1 MQTMKTAHCNIH
13 KENLRL
19 RWLYKKQRKKKIKNL
34 LLLSFN
40 CQQMLSSPKEVT
52 DNHHSHFDKYSG
64 FVCMLRVPI
73 NGFILSQNGKR
84 NLTAIN
90 KYTYT
95 SLRSLHLA
103 LNSSEITHGY
113 SFTPSFTKT
122 CMHKKKVFCGV
133 IRIFTV
139 AQEGINAGERKSSST
154 NQVFSATITYCLHE
168 LFSHS
173 GSELSDQ
180 T

>member
-1 MQTMKTAHCNIH
+1 
-13 KENLRL
+13 
-19 RWLYKKQRKKKIKNL
+19 
-34 LLLSFN
+34 
-40 CQQMLSSPKEVT
+40 MLSSPKEVT

-64 FVCMLRVPI
+64 FVCMPRVPI
-73 NGFILSQNGKR
+73 NGFILSQNGKKKP
-84 NLTAIN
+84 AIN

-95 SLRSLHLA
+95 SLHLA